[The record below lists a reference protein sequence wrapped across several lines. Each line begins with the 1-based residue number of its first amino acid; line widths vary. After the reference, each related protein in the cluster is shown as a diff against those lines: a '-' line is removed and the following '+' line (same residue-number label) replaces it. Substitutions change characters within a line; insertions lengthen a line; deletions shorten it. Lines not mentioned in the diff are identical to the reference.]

1 VRRAIPLLALLLS
14 PAAVRAGGNDDADLF
29 ERRVRPVLV
38 ETCFK
43 CHGGTKTSG
52 GLRVDA
58 LEHLLKGGE
67 SGPAIV
73 PGKPEASLL
82 LRGLRHESDDFKMPP
97 KEKLPRETVEAFA
110 KWIAAGAPWPK
121 AAKPAPD
128 AAGKHWAFQPVRKP
142 QAAGI
147 DAILAESRREA
158 GVRPAPPADRRT
170 LIRRA
175 SFDLHGLPPEP
186 ERVEAFARDER
197 PDAFARLVDELL
209 ESPRYGERW
218 GRHWLDLAR
227 YADTAGDDS
236 DYPVPQAR
244 LYRDWVI
251 DAFNRDLPY
260 DRFLQEQL
268 AGDLLAREG
277 PPERFAERVIATGF
291 IAQAK
296 RFATHK
302 HEDMH
307 LIIEDTINTLGQSVL
322 GLTIGCARCHD
333 HKYDPLTSADYYSLY
348 GFFQSV
354 VYPHPGSEEEH
365 APSEFIPLLPPGELK
380 RREDAFQALHGPRL
394 RSLED
399 AVRAV
404 EQGELAWR
412 EAELKRELDRLKNSS
427 DRARFDEIRR
437 DHGAAARALADE
449 LKPARDELS
458 ALRAQSPSA
467 QVPLAYAVKE
477 GKPVDAKVQVGG
489 DPKRT
494 GAVVPRGAPRILH
507 PPGAIEISN
516 GTSGRLELAR
526 WIADPANPLTAR
538 VMANRI
544 WQHHFGQPIVPTPSD
559 FGFQGEPPVQPG
571 LLDWL
576 AATFV
581 EDGWSIKSMHRRIM
595 RSETYRLSSADDP
608 ANLEKDA
615 DNRTFWR
622 HPRRRLDAEALRDA
636 TLAVGGNLVLE
647 RPGPH
652 PFPPADQWKY
662 SAHRQFKAVY
672 PSNHRSV
679 YLMVQRLHLHP
690 YLSLFNGADT
700 TAPTELRD
708 TSTVPLQALYLS
720 NSPFV
725 HEQAEG
731 LARRLM
737 ETADPLERV
746 RQAYLRTLSRPPT
759 EAESKRVLDYAE
771 RYVALSLKEGI
782 SAGQVE
788 REAWASV
795 GRVLLMSNEFLYVD

>member
-1 VRRAIPLLALLLS
+1 VRRAALLLPFLL
-14 PAAVRAGGNDDADLF
+14 PAGLAAGSGDDAELF

-52 GLRVDA
+52 ELRVDSLEA
-58 LEHLLKGGE
+58 LVKGGK

-73 PGKPEASLL
+73 PGKPEASPL
-82 LRGLRHESDDFKMPP
+82 LRAIRHEADDFKMPP
-97 KEKLPRETVEAFA
+97 KQKLPQATIDAFA

-121 AAKPAPD
+121 ATKPVSEG
-128 AAGKHWAFQPVRKP
+128 AGKHWAFQPVRKP
-142 QAAGI
+142 DAGGI
-147 DAILAESRREA
+147 DELLAGSRAKA
-158 GVRPAPPADRRT
+158 GVRTVALADRRT

-175 SFDLHGLPPEP
+175 FFDLHGLPPEP
-186 ERVEAFARDER
+186 DRVEAFARDER

-209 ESPRYGERW
+209 ASPRTGERW

-260 DRFLQEQL
+260 DQFLREQL
-268 AGDLLAREG
+268 AGDLLARDA
-277 PPERFAERVIATGF
+277 PSERYADLVVATGF

-333 HKYDPLTSADYYSLY
+333 HKYDPLTSSDYYALY
-348 GFFQSV
+348 GFFQSA

-365 APSEFIPLLPPGELK
+365 KPSEFIPLVPPAELK
-380 RREDAFQALHGPRL
+380 RREDAYQALHGPRI
-394 RSLED
+394 RSLEES
-399 AVRAV
+399 VRAIDL
-404 EQGELAWR
+404 GELAWR
-412 EAELKRELDRLKNSS
+412 VGELKRELDRLKNSP
-427 DRARFDEIRR
+427 DRARFDDAKKE
-437 DHGAAARALADE
+437 HAALSKALADE
-449 LKPARDELS
+449 SKPVQDEL
-458 ALRAQSPSA
+458 AAIRAESPMGKA
-467 QVPLAYAVKE
+467 PLAYAMKE
-477 GKPVDAKVQVGG
+477 GKPADAKIQVGG
-489 DPKRT
+489 EPRRT
-494 GAVVPRGAPRILH
+494 GATVPRGVPKVLH
-507 PPGAIEISN
+507 PAGAIGISN
-516 GTSGRLELAR
+516 GTSGRLELAQ
-526 WIADPANPLTAR
+526 WITDPANPLTAR

-544 WQHHFGQPIVPTPSD
+544 WQQHFGQPIVPTPSN
-559 FGFQGEPPVQPG
+559 FGFQGEPPTQPE

-576 AATFV
+576 AATFI

-595 RSETYRLSSADDP
+595 LSEAYRLSSADDR
-608 ANLEKDA
+608 ANAENDGA
-615 DNRTFWR
+615 NRNHWR
-622 HPRRRLDAEALRDA
+622 YERRRMDAEALRDSM
-636 TLAVGGNLVLE
+636 LAIGGNLDLN

-652 PFPPADQWKY
+652 PFPPSDKWNY

-679 YLMVQRLHLHP
+679 FLMVQRLHLHP

-708 TSTVPLQALYLS
+708 PSTVPLQSLYVA
-720 NSPFV
+720 NSDFV
-725 HEQAEG
+725 HEQAAG
-731 LARRLM
+731 LARRLA
-737 ETADPLERV
+737 ESADPRERV
-746 RQAYLRTLSRPPT
+746 RQAYLRAFARPPT
-759 EAESKRVLDYAE
+759 DAEVKRTVEYAD
-771 RYVALSLKEGI
+771 RYAKLAAKEGV

-788 REAWASV
+788 KEAWASV
-795 GRVLLMSNEFLYVD
+795 ARVLFMSNEFLYVD